1 MDHLAVM
8 RGRAECHQHSN
19 GWKKHVAC
27 IMSPSDAVYI
37 ENRRGPRTDP

>member
-37 ENRRGPRTDP
+37 EKSRGPRMDP